1 MSRKKDKIK
10 KNRKSR
16 KHLAGRRTDSAGAK
30 GAKRT
35 KASKRTKA
43 AKAAKASGFEPVT
56 GILEKNKAGFGFVR
70 REDGD
75 IFISRSN
82 MNGAMHGDTVSV
94 DMLPEYLWDK
104 NREGIVDK
112 IIERASA
119 EVVGTFEKNK
129 KFGFVVPE
137 DPRNT
142 DDVYIRK
149 SNFSGAHTGDRV
161 VATILK
167 YPDRNVGAEG
177 RISEIIARRDEPGA
191 DIMAMIRSRGLRETF
206 PSRANAEAKAMA
218 KAGISAR
225 ELRDREDLR
234 DRSIITIDGAESK
247 DLDDAVEVRMLE
259 NGNYLL
265 GVHIADVSHYVEN
278 DGPLDKEAFKRGNSV
293 YLLSRVVPML
303 PKNLSNGIC
312 SLNPGEDRLT
322 LSCEMEV
329 NKAGDVVNHRIF
341 ESVINS
347 KARMVYDDVSD
358 ILENDD
364 PELEEKYSAILDELR
379 LMGELAA
386 LLSQT
391 RHEKGSID
399 FDLDESEIVLDENEV
414 PVDVFAA
421 ERRIANR
428 LIEEFMLL
436 ANETVAEHF
445 LKEGCP
451 FVYRVHERPDGE
463 KLSELR
469 TFLEGLGITLNADPD
484 SVTPADIG
492 KVLEKAKAKNYEN
505 IVGSVT
511 LRSMK
516 KAVYSTS
523 CDGHFGLAFRYYCHF
538 TSPIRRYPD
547 LMIHRIIKE
556 SLKGATKDDL
566 KKKYAAKA
574 EAAAVHSSET
584 ERKAQELERDVEKM
598 KKAEYMEG
606 KVGETFY
613 GVISGV
619 TSFGIYV
626 ELADTVEGLVRIERM
641 RDDYYFFQPEKYR
654 LVGEHTG
661 RTYSL
666 GDKVEIVVLSAD
678 PAERHI
684 DFGLLQ

>member
-1 MSRKKDKIK
+1 MNRKKDKIK
-10 KNRKSR
+10 KNRKNRKSK
-16 KHLAGRRTDSAGAK
+16 KHLAGKRAGA
-30 GAKRT
+30 GR
-35 KASKRTKA
+35 
-43 AKAAKASGFEPVT
+43 VT
-56 GILEKNKAGFGFVR
+56 GVLEKNKAGFGFVR
-70 REDGD
+70 LEDGD
-75 IFISRSN
+75 VFIGRSN
-82 MNGAMHGDTVSV
+82 MNGAMHGDTVAV
-94 DMLPEYLWDK
+94 DMLPEYLWTK

-112 IIERASA
+112 IIERGSS
-119 EVVGTFEKNK
+119 EVVGTFEKSK
-129 KFGFVVPE
+129 KFGFVVSE

-142 DDVYIRK
+142 DDVYIKK

-191 DIMAMIRSRGLRETF
+191 DIIAMIRSRGLRETF
-206 PSRANAEAKAMA
+206 PSRASAEAKAVS
-218 KAGISAR
+218 KAGISAKD
-225 ELRDREDLR
+225 LRNREDLR
-234 DRSIITIDGAESK
+234 ERNIITIDGAESK
-247 DLDDAVEVRMLE
+247 DLDDAVEVRKLE

-278 DGPLDKEAFKRGNSV
+278 DGPIDKEAFKRGNSV
-293 YLLSRVVPML
+293 YVLNRVVPML

-329 NKAGDVVNHRIF
+329 DKNGSVVNHRIF

-358 ILENDD
+358 ILENSDE
-364 PELEEKYSAILDELR
+364 ELIQKYSGIYDELK
-379 LMGELAA
+379 LMGELASI
-386 LLSQT
+386 LGQK
-391 RHEKGSID
+391 RHDSGSID
-399 FDLDESEIVLDENEV
+399 FDLDESEIVLDENDV

-421 ERRIANR
+421 ERRTANR

-436 ANETVAEHF
+436 ANETVAEDF
-445 LKEGCP
+445 FRKGLP
-451 FVYRVHERPDGE
+451 FIYRVHEKPDGE
-463 KLSELR
+463 KLSELK
-469 TFLEGLGITLNADPD
+469 TFLEGLGITLNANPD
-484 SVTPADIG
+484 KVTPADIG
-492 KVLEKAKAKNYEN
+492 KVLEAAKAKNYEN

-511 LRSMK
+511 LRAMK

-556 SLKGATKDDL
+556 SLKGAPEDAL

-584 ERKAQELERDVEKM
+584 EKKAQELERDAEKM
-598 KKAEYMEG
+598 KKAEYMAG
-606 KVGETFY
+606 RIGETCY

-626 ELADTVEGLVRIERM
+626 ELPDTVEGLVRIERL
-641 RDDYYFFQPEKYR
+641 RDDYYVFQPEKYR

>member
-1 MSRKKDKIK
+1 MNRKKDKIK
-10 KNRKSR
+10 KNRKNRKSK
-16 KHLAGRRTDSAGAK
+16 KHLAGKRAGA
-30 GAKRT
+30 GR
-35 KASKRTKA
+35 
-43 AKAAKASGFEPVT
+43 VT
-56 GILEKNKAGFGFVR
+56 GVLEKNKAGFGFVR
-70 REDGD
+70 LEDGD
-75 IFISRSN
+75 VFIGRSN
-82 MNGAMHGDTVSV
+82 MNGAMHGDTVAV
-94 DMLPEYLWDK
+94 DMLPEYLWTK

-112 IIERASA
+112 IIERGSS
-119 EVVGTFEKNK
+119 EVVGTFEKSK

-142 DDVYIRK
+142 DDVYIKK

-191 DIMAMIRSRGLRETF
+191 DIIAMIRSRGLRETF
-206 PSRANAEAKAMA
+206 PSRASAEAKAVS
-218 KAGISAR
+218 KAGISVKD
-225 ELRDREDLR
+225 LRNREDLR
-234 DRSIITIDGAESK
+234 ERNIITIDGAESK
-247 DLDDAVEVRMLE
+247 DLDDAVEVRKLE

-278 DGPLDKEAFKRGNSV
+278 DGPIDKEAFKRGNSV
-293 YLLSRVVPML
+293 YVLNRVVPML

-329 NKAGDVVNHRIF
+329 DKNGSVVNHRIF

-358 ILENDD
+358 ILENSDE
-364 PELEEKYSAILDELR
+364 ELIQKYSGIYDELK
-379 LMGELAA
+379 LMGELASI
-386 LLSQT
+386 LGQK
-391 RHEKGSID
+391 RHDSGSID
-399 FDLDESEIVLDENEV
+399 FDLDESEIVLDENDV

-421 ERRIANR
+421 ERRTANR

-436 ANETVAEHF
+436 ANETVAEDF
-445 LKEGCP
+445 FRKGLP
-451 FVYRVHERPDGE
+451 FIYRVHEKPDGE
-463 KLSELR
+463 KLSELK
-469 TFLEGLGITLNADPD
+469 TFLEGLGITLNANPD
-484 SVTPADIG
+484 KVTPADIG
-492 KVLEKAKAKNYEN
+492 KVLEAAKAKNYEN

-511 LRSMK
+511 LRAMK

-556 SLKGATKDDL
+556 SLKGAPEDAL

-584 ERKAQELERDVEKM
+584 EKKAQELERDAEKM
-598 KKAEYMEG
+598 KKAEYMAG
-606 KVGETFY
+606 RIGEICH

-626 ELADTVEGLVRIERM
+626 ELPDTVEGLVRIERL
-641 RDDYYFFQPEKYR
+641 RDDYYVFQPEKYR

>member
-16 KHLAGRRTDSAGAK
+16 KHLAGRRMDSAGAK

-35 KASKRTKA
+35 KVSKRTKA

-70 REDGD
+70 MEDGD

-112 IIERASA
+112 IIDRASA

-556 SLKGATKDDL
+556 SLKGATKDAL

-626 ELADTVEGLVRIERM
+626 ELADTVEGLVRIERL
-641 RDDYYFFQPEKYR
+641 RDDYYVFQPEKYR

-678 PAERHI
+678 SAERHI

>member
-16 KHLAGRRTDSAGAK
+16 KHLAGRRTDSVGAK

-70 REDGD
+70 MEDGD

-119 EVVGTFEKNK
+119 EVVGTFEKSK
-129 KFGFVVPE
+129 KYGFVVPE

-445 LKEGCP
+445 LKAGCP

-492 KVLEKAKAKNYEN
+492 EVLEKAKAKNYEN

-556 SLKGATKDDL
+556 SLKGAAKDAL

-626 ELADTVEGLVRIERM
+626 ELADTVEGLVRIERL
-641 RDDYYFFQPEKYR
+641 RDDYYVFQPEKYR

>member
-10 KNRKSR
+10 KNRKSG
-16 KHLAGRRTDSAGAK
+16 KHLAGRRTGTAGTK
-30 GAKRT
+30 SAKRA

-70 REDGD
+70 REGGD

-112 IIERASA
+112 IIDRASA
-119 EVVGTFEKNK
+119 EVVGTFEKSK
-129 KFGFVVPE
+129 KYGFVVPE

-206 PSRANAEAKAMA
+206 PSRASAEAKAMA
-218 KAGISAR
+218 KAGISAGD
-225 ELRDREDLR
+225 LRDREDLR

-312 SLNPGEDRLT
+312 SLNPGENRLT

-556 SLKGATKDDL
+556 SLKGATKDAL

-626 ELADTVEGLVRIERM
+626 ELADTVEGLVRIERL
-641 RDDYYFFQPEKYR
+641 RDDYYVFQPEKYR

>member
-16 KHLAGRRTDSAGAK
+16 KHLAGRRTGPAWTK
-30 GAKRT
+30 GEKRA

-119 EVVGTFEKNK
+119 EVVGTFEKSK
-129 KFGFVVPE
+129 KYGFVVPE

-218 KAGISAR
+218 KAGISAGD
-225 ELRDREDLR
+225 LRDREDLR

-386 LLSQT
+386 LLSRK

-421 ERRIANR
+421 ERRTANR

-445 LKEGCP
+445 LKAGCP
-451 FVYRVHERPDGE
+451 FIYRVHERPDGE
-463 KLSELR
+463 KLSELMELISSDAM
-469 TFLEGLGITLNADPD
+469 TLEADLEGEYGDFI
-484 SVTPADIG
+484 VTEEEIAG
-492 KVLEKAKAKNYEN
+492 VRS
-505 IVGSVT
+505 GSV
-511 LRSMK
+511 
-516 KAVYSTS
+516 
-523 CDGHFGLAFRYYCHF
+523 
-538 TSPIRRYPD
+538 I
-547 LMIHRIIKE
+547 
-556 SLKGATKDDL
+556 
-566 KKKYAAKA
+566 
-574 EAAAVHSSET
+574 
-584 ERKAQELERDVEKM
+584 
-598 KKAEYMEG
+598 
-606 KVGETFY
+606 
-613 GVISGV
+613 
-619 TSFGIYV
+619 
-626 ELADTVEGLVRIERM
+626 
-641 RDDYYFFQPEKYR
+641 
-654 LVGEHTG
+654 
-661 RTYSL
+661 
-666 GDKVEIVVLSAD
+666 
-678 PAERHI
+678 
-684 DFGLLQ
+684 

>member
-70 REDGD
+70 MEDGD

-191 DIMAMIRSRGLRETF
+191 DIMAMIRSKGLRETF

-364 PELEEKYSAILDELR
+364 PELEEKYSYILDELR
-379 LMGELAA
+379 LMGELSA
-386 LLSQT
+386 LLSQK

>member
-70 REDGD
+70 MEDGD

-119 EVVGTFEKNK
+119 EVVGTFEKSK
-129 KFGFVVPE
+129 KYGFVVPE

-364 PELEEKYSAILDELR
+364 TELEEMYSAILDELR